1 MKAENRES
9 NLRPIQAQDIPAIEA
24 IMGQEWY
31 QDILQRD
38 KEAGQACVHFDVQSC
53 LNASSFGL
61 VALVQGQVVGV
72 IMARSDRDK
81 LNLRLLKCRYY
92 TCFNDPPGQRSK
104 YPPRID
110 RRLLLGTKDL
120 PKLRRSF

>member
-53 LNASSFGL
+53 LNAVS
-61 VALVQGQVVGV
+61 
-72 IMARSDRDK
+72 
-81 LNLRLLKCRYY
+81 Y
-92 TCFNDPPGQRSK
+92 TH
-104 YPPRID
+104 
-110 RRLLLGTKDL
+110 L
-120 PKLRRSF
+120 